1 MITRHLLPAVLLLSM
16 ISFMSA
22 QTPSGATNTVSVRLV
37 GSDGKPGPV
46 TEVTRV
52 VKNDVAWEKQL
63 GPEAY
68 RVLRAKGTEA
78 PFCGNLLDNHKDGI
92 YFCAGCNLPLFSSGS
107 KFHSGTG
114 WPSFYQPY
122 AKENITELRDSSHG
136 MIRTEILCTR
146 CGGHLGHVFEDG
158 PAPTGLRYCLN
169 SVSLIFRDE
178 TELKNMG
185 AK

>member
-78 PFCGNLLDNHKDGI
+78 STSPMPRRTSPNSGI
-92 YFCAGCNLPLFSSGS
+92 P
-107 KFHSGTG
+107 
-114 WPSFYQPY
+114 
-122 AKENITELRDSSHG
+122 
-136 MIRTEILCTR
+136 
-146 CGGHLGHVFEDG
+146 
-158 PAPTGLRYCLN
+158 PT
-169 SVSLIFRDE
+169 
-178 TELKNMG
+178 
-185 AK
+185 A